1 MAMKQVQQSFRFE
14 LDKNGQRRGGR
25 RKGAGRTRKGNRD
38 RVSHA
43 KRPYFDKRWPL
54 HVTLRVR
61 EGLPPLRH
69 TVCLEVFRQ
78 VMQECAEQE
87 GFRVVHWS
95 VQSNHVHMIVEAEDQ
110 EALTRGM
117 KRISIRLAKRWNKL
131 WERKGAVFDD
141 SYHFVS
147 LDTPT
152 QVRNALVYV
161 LQSAKRHGVTLRGL
175 LDHCSTAPAFEA
187 WREQGPASSSELYP
201 RAKPSTWGLQ
211 KGWLLAK
218 GGRLSVHELPKPK
231 TKPRPT
237 AQPTAKAKSAAKPQA
252 RSEAGMPL
260 KKLRK
265 AQ

>member
-1 MAMKQVQQSFRFE
+1 MKQVQQSFRFE
-14 LDKNGQRRGGR
+14 LDKNGQRRGGK
-25 RKGAGRTRKGNRD
+25 RKGAGRTRKGDRD

-43 KRPYFDKRWPL
+43 KRPHFDERWPL

-69 TVCLEVFRQ
+69 TVCMEVFRQ

-117 KRISIRLAKRWNKL
+117 KRITIRLAKRWNKL

-141 SYHFVS
+141 AYHFVS

-161 LQSAKRHGVTLRGL
+161 LQNAKRHGVTLRGL

-187 WREQGPASSSELYP
+187 WREQGPVSSSELYP

-231 TKPRPT
+231 PT
-237 AQPTAKAKSAAKPQA
+237 QGQAHSQPKAKAGPTAKPQA

>member
-1 MAMKQVQQSFRFE
+1 
-14 LDKNGQRRGGR
+14 
-25 RKGAGRTRKGNRD
+25 
-38 RVSHA
+38 
-43 KRPYFDKRWPL
+43 
-54 HVTLRVR
+54 
-61 EGLPPLRH
+61 
-69 TVCLEVFRQ
+69 
-78 VMQECAEQE
+78 
-87 GFRVVHWS
+87 
-95 VQSNHVHMIVEAEDQ
+95 
-110 EALTRGM
+110 
-117 KRISIRLAKRWNKL
+117 
-131 WERKGAVFDD
+131 
-141 SYHFVS
+141 VS

-161 LQSAKRHGVTLRGL
+161 LQNAKRHGVTLRGL

-187 WREQGPASSSELYP
+187 WREQRPVSSSELYP

-231 TKPRPT
+231 PKPKPI
-237 AQPTAKAKSAAKPQA
+237 AQPRRMAKAGPTAKPQA

>member
-1 MAMKQVQQSFRFE
+1 MKQVQQSFRFE
-14 LDKNGQRRGGR
+14 LDKNGQRRGGK
-25 RKGAGRTRKGNRD
+25 RKGAGRTRRGDRD

-43 KRPYFDKRWPL
+43 KRPHFDERWPL

-61 EGLPPLRH
+61 EGLASLRH
-69 TVCLEVFRQ
+69 TVCMEVFRQ

-117 KRISIRLAKRWNKL
+117 KRITIRLAKRWNKL

-141 SYHFVS
+141 AYHFVS

-161 LQSAKRHGVTLRGL
+161 LQNAQATWRDASGAAGSLQHGAGLRGVEGTRAFFL
-175 LDHCSTAPAFEA
+175 QRALSAGQAEPVEPAEGLAPCERRSPECARASQAQGQAQGQAASQIGGGHAVEEA
-187 WREQGPASSSELYP
+187 SQGSVV
-201 RAKPSTWGLQ
+201 
-211 KGWLLAK
+211 
-218 GGRLSVHELPKPK
+218 GGS
-231 TKPRPT
+231 
-237 AQPTAKAKSAAKPQA
+237 
-252 RSEAGMPL
+252 
-260 KKLRK
+260 
-265 AQ
+265 

>member
-1 MAMKQVQQSFRFE
+1 
-14 LDKNGQRRGGR
+14 
-25 RKGAGRTRKGNRD
+25 
-38 RVSHA
+38 
-43 KRPYFDKRWPL
+43 
-54 HVTLRVR
+54 
-61 EGLPPLRH
+61 
-69 TVCLEVFRQ
+69 
-78 VMQECAEQE
+78 MQECAERE

-117 KRISIRLAKRWNKL
+117 KRITIRLAKRWNKL

-141 SYHFVS
+141 AYHFVS

-161 LQSAKRHGVTLRGL
+161 LQNAKRHGVTLRGL

-187 WREQGPASSSELYP
+187 WREQEACFVQRALSAGQAEHLGPAEGLAPGEWRSPECA
-201 RAKPSTWGLQ
+201 RATQ
-211 KGWLLAK
+211 AQ
-218 GGRLSVHELPKPK
+218 GRAHS
-231 TKPRPT
+231 
-237 AQPTAKAKSAAKPQA
+237 QAKAKPGPTAKPQA

>member
-1 MAMKQVQQSFRFE
+1 MKQVQQSFRFE
-14 LDKNGQRRGGR
+14 LDKNGQRRGGK
-25 RKGAGRTRKGNRD
+25 RKGAGRTRKGDRD

-43 KRPYFDKRWPL
+43 KRPHFDERWPL

-69 TVCLEVFRQ
+69 TVCMEVFRQ

-117 KRISIRLAKRWNKL
+117 KRITIRLAKRWNKL

-141 SYHFVS
+141 AYHFVS

-161 LQSAKRHGVTLRGL
+161 LQNAKRHGVTLRGL
-175 LDHCSTAPAFEA
+175 LDHCSTALAFEA
-187 WREQGPASSSELYP
+187 WKEQRPVSSSELHP
-201 RAKPSTWGLQ
+201 RAKPSTMGPAEGLAPCERRSPERARATQ
-211 KGWLLAK
+211 VQGRAHSPSPSPSPSPQPNGQGQAQSQAHGQAPSQI
-218 GGRLSVHELPKPK
+218 GG
-231 TKPRPT
+231 
-237 AQPTAKAKSAAKPQA
+237 
-252 RSEAGMPL
+252 
-260 KKLRK
+260 
-265 AQ
+265 

>member
-1 MAMKQVQQSFRFE
+1 MKQVQQSFRFE

-25 RKGAGRTRKGNRD
+25 RKGAGRTRKGDRD

-43 KRPYFDKRWPL
+43 KRPHFDERWPL

-69 TVCLEVFRQ
+69 TVCMEVFRQ

-117 KRISIRLAKRWNKL
+117 KRITIRLAKRWNKL

-141 SYHFVS
+141 RLS
-147 LDTPT
+147 LRESGYADAGAECA
-152 QVRNALVYV
+152 RL
-161 LQSAKRHGVTLRGL
+161 
-175 LDHCSTAPAFEA
+175 CPAEREAA
-187 WREQGPASSSELYP
+187 WRDASGAAGSLQHC
-201 RAKPSTWGLQ
+201 AGL
-211 KGWLLAK
+211 
-218 GGRLSVHELPKPK
+218 
-231 TKPRPT
+231 
-237 AQPTAKAKSAAKPQA
+237 
-252 RSEAGMPL
+252 
-260 KKLRK
+260 
-265 AQ
+265 